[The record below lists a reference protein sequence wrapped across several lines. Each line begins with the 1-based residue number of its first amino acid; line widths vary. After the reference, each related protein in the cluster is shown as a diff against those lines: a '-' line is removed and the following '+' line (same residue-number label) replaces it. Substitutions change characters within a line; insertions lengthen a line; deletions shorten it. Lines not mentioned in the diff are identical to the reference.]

1 MKVQKMTTWLIEH
14 DGDWYHR
21 WSKFDWEKCEDG
33 VWKFISPE
41 HRVEVTER
49 ELLELDRFF
58 EDVGE
63 VLESLS
69 LDNSLNPGLEKRFY
83 ETRAND
89 NIVTRKQIG
98 RAHV

>member
-41 HRVEVTER
+41 HREVMEQLFKENKYRDWET
-49 ELLELDRFF
+49 DRKSTR
-58 EDVGE
+58 
-63 VLESLS
+63 LNSSHRSLS
-69 LDNSLNPGLEKRFY
+69 RMPSS
-83 ETRAND
+83 A
-89 NIVTRKQIG
+89 
-98 RAHV
+98 